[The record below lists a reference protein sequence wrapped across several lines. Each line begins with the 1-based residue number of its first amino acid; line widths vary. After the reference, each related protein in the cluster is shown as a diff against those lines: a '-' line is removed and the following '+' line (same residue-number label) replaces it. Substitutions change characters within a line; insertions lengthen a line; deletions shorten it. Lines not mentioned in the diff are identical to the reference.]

1 MRNLRYL
8 RSKIF
13 FKTMTKFREILQQ
26 YWGYSDFRPLQD
38 EIIASVAEGRDTLGL
53 MPTGGGKSLTFQV
66 PAMAMD
72 GICLVVTPL
81 IALMKDQVENL
92 KKRDIKA
99 TMVYSGMSQNEIIT
113 TLENCIF
120 GNYKFLYISPE
131 RLSTELFLQRLP
143 RMKVCL
149 LAVDESHCISQWG
162 YDFRPSYLKIA
173 DIRKIIPDV
182 PVLALTATATPEVV
196 DDIQEKLLFKEKNVF
211 RKSFERKNLSYLV
224 RKVEDKARY
233 LLRILENQS
242 GASVVYVRNRKKT
255 REISDFL
262 NENGINADFFHAGLT
277 DADKNRKQNAWKSD
291 ACRVIVATNAFG
303 MGIDKSDV
311 RSVIHIDLPDTVEAY
326 FQEAGRAGRDEQQ
339 AFAVLLYSNA
349 DAAKLRKRI
358 ADNFPEKE
366 FISKVYDALGN
377 YLEVALGYGVETV
390 RDFDIGDFCQKFHF
404 PILPTHSALKI
415 LQQAGY
421 LELTDEAEHSSRLI
435 FTMQRDELYHFRS
448 PDRQTDELIQLVLRS
463 YTGLF
468 SDFVF
473 INDDTLASRLGTTAK
488 DIYEKLS
495 NLSKWHVLQ
504 YIPRRK
510 TPVIIYSRDRVEA
523 RYLQISKEIYEQR
536 KERFVSRIDAILQY
550 AREENICRNVML
562 LHYFGDKN
570 AKPCG
575 HCDVC
580 RKNKTLNENDF
591 DKIGAAIR
599 QALSEKP
606 LTMSELSNII
616 RQKEDKIV
624 KVIQTMSDN
633 GSVGLNAEMKFA
645 LLR

>member
-1 MRNLRYL
+1 
-8 RSKIF
+8 
-13 FKTMTKFREILQQ
+13 MTNFRQILKQ
-26 YWGYSDFRPLQD
+26 YWGFSDFRPLQD
-38 EIIASVAEGRDTLGL
+38 EIIESVAKGKDTLGL

-66 PAMAMD
+66 PTMAME

-131 RLSTELFLQRLP
+131 RLGTELFLQRLP
-143 RMKVCL
+143 RMNVCL

-173 DIRKIIPDV
+173 DIRKIIPDT

-196 DDIQEKLLFKEKNVF
+196 GDIQEKLLFKEKNVF

-224 RKVEDKARY
+224 RKVEDKPRY
-233 LLRILENQS
+233 LLKILENLP
-242 GASVVYVRNRKKT
+242 GTSVVYVRNRKKT

-262 NENGINADFFHAGLT
+262 NGNGIRADYFHAGLT
-277 DADKNRKQNAWKSD
+277 DTDKNRKQKAWKSGD
-291 ACRVIVATNAFG
+291 CRVIVATNAFG

-311 RSVIHIDLPDTVEAY
+311 RSVVHIDLPDTVEAY

-358 ADNFPEKE
+358 ADNFPERE
-366 FISKVYDALGN
+366 FITRIYEALGN
-377 YLEVALGYGVETV
+377 YYQIAVGYGTETV
-390 RDFDIGDFCQKFHF
+390 RDFDIAEFCRIFHF

-421 LELTDEAEHSSRLI
+421 LELTDEAEHSSRLM
-435 FTMQRDELYHFRS
+435 FTMQRDKLYHFRS
-448 PDRQTDELIQLVLRS
+448 PDKQTDELIQLILRS

-468 SDFVF
+468 SDYVF
-473 INDDTLASRLGTTAK
+473 INDDTLANRLGTTPK
-488 DIYEKLS
+488 DIYQKLT
-495 NLSKWHVLQ
+495 NLSQWNVLK

-510 TPVIIYSRDRVEA
+510 TPVIIYTHDRVEA
-523 RYLQISKEIYEQR
+523 QHLQISKEIYEQR
-536 KERFVSRIDAILQY
+536 KERFINR
-550 AREENICRNVML
+550 
-562 LHYFGDKN
+562 
-570 AKPCG
+570 
-575 HCDVC
+575 
-580 RKNKTLNENDF
+580 
-591 DKIGAAIR
+591 
-599 QALSEKP
+599 
-606 LTMSELSNII
+606 
-616 RQKEDKIV
+616 
-624 KVIQTMSDN
+624 
-633 GSVGLNAEMKFA
+633 
-645 LLR
+645 